1 MTTPTADALSQV
13 TIDTSLLY
21 PSTARRFLMT
31 LWDMQALKIPVLP
44 RTSRELHGV
53 IKESESAYWK
63 RRLKREATRT
73 GMHWS
78 PQIIIAIADAA
89 SEAAGQ
95 WVNQELGYGTNQ
107 PWNDS
112 ALQRIEMDPAAQ
124 LRADDI
130 AEQIPKRC
138 FQGRSLTG
146 HRGDRSIIAEGVV
159 CGFKV
164 LATDNRTSIKR
175 SKINEWLLEQTLTS
189 EDFVLDGDEAIDR
202 AGHGKTHPAQL
213 LKTVLIAAL
222 PDTPAPKDRENT
234 IVEQFIQR
242 MHHDGLRT
250 IAEDCHQEWT
260 LHDTRQIYQEAREI
274 IEGGKSIARHT
285 EQRRVSA
292 TRLAAREAGYER

>member
-107 PWNDS
+107 PRNDS

-159 CGFKV
+159 CGFV
-164 LATDNRTSIKR
+164 
-175 SKINEWLLEQTLTS
+175 
-189 EDFVLDGDEAIDR
+189 R
-202 AGHGKTHPAQL
+202 AS
-213 LKTVLIAAL
+213 V
-222 PDTPAPKDRENT
+222 
-234 IVEQFIQR
+234 
-242 MHHDGLRT
+242 
-250 IAEDCHQEWT
+250 
-260 LHDTRQIYQEAREI
+260 
-274 IEGGKSIARHT
+274 
-285 EQRRVSA
+285 
-292 TRLAAREAGYER
+292 AREAERVLCGHQVTVLSERDRRMLLEALDNPPLPTSAAKEAVRAYRSRIANAG